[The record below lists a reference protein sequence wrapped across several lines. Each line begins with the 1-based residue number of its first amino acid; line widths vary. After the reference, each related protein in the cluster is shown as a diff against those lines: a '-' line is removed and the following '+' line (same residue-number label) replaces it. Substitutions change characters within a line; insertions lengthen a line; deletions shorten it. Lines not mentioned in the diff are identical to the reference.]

1 MEVLCTQANERFSVP
16 ETLLQGTFRFPL
28 KKNPD
33 PTTAP
38 LTIIALEK
46 LNKLKKYKD
55 ARF

>member
-1 MEVLCTQANERFSVP
+1 MKDSVYLKP
-16 ETLLQGTFRFPL
+16 YYKRPSDFLL